1 MTPARP
7 QPLPHRRRIAVW
19 WIAFALLLA
28 PLLGRM
34 HQVVHGVG
42 AGPSA
47 VAPGLASASFSRPA
61 AGVAR
66 HAPAP
71 PVATAPNALPG
82 QAGDALHA
90 LFAGHHGADC
100 QLLDQLLLGGA
111 LLAALVLP
119 TLHGAAQAPL
129 PEHASHT
136 GTRQRSAFLARAP
149 PARG

>member
-7 QPLPHRRRIAVW
+7 QPLPHRQRIAVW

-34 HQVVHGVG
+34 HQVVHGG
-42 AGPSA
+42 
-47 VAPGLASASFSRPA
+47 APGLASASVSWP
-61 AGVAR
+61 AGVA
-66 HAPAP
+66 HH
-71 PVATAPNALPG
+71 ATAPTAPDARPG
-82 QAGDALHA
+82 QGGDGLHA

-119 TLHGAAQAPL
+119 AAHGAAQAPL
-129 PEHASHT
+129 PEHPSHT

-149 PARG
+149 PAQG

>member
-34 HQVVHGVG
+34 HQVVHGV
-42 AGPSA
+42 
-47 VAPGLASASFSRPA
+47 APGLASASVSWP
-61 AGVAR
+61 AGVA
-66 HAPAP
+66 HH
-71 PVATAPNALPG
+71 ATAPDARPG
-82 QAGDALHA
+82 QGGDALHA

-100 QLLDQLLLGGA
+100 QLLDQLLLSGA

-119 TLHGAAQAPL
+119 TVHGAAQAPL